1 MQGVA
6 RRRRGCSRSL
16 RVGGGSAFRLVHTQS
31 ALLRVTSSIV
41 SERLRVVAA
50 VRPEL
55 EPEGICEAVRRR
67 ANELLSNEGVEHCT
81 IQCVPM
87 LQLHMQTRCCL

>member
-1 MQGVA
+1 
-6 RRRRGCSRSL
+6 
-16 RVGGGSAFRLVHTQS
+16 
-31 ALLRVTSSIV
+31 
-41 SERLRVVAA
+41 